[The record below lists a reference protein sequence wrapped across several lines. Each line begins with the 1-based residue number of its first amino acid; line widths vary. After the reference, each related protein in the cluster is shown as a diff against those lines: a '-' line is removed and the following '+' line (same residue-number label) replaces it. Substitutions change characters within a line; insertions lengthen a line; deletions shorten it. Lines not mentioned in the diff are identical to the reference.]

1 MDTGFAVA
9 KTERWK
15 AAAQYQVSSLAETEV
30 FQIEDSWG
38 SDEANSATLICP
50 WVMVRGGG
58 TGEGMFQ

>member
-30 FQIEDSWG
+30 FQVEDSGG

-50 WVMVRGGG
+50 
-58 TGEGMFQ
+58 

>member
-30 FQIEDSWG
+30 FQTEDSWG

-50 WVMVRGGG
+50 
-58 TGEGMFQ
+58 